1 MEDSRK
7 PITAHPV
14 PAPESL
20 WRRAAGLLR
29 PRHRHSVFSATV
41 LLMASTFLSGVMGLV
56 RSKYIAY
63 LFGASVATDAYNAA
77 FQLPDMIAYFL
88 VGGTASI
95 TFIAILSRYRES
107 GDEADGERALSVIL
121 TVMVC
126 VLFAAAVLGAIFAPV
141 YVRIFMPRFT
151 LEEAA
156 LCTRMTRIMLPQPI
170 FFFVGGVFGSF
181 LLVRK
186 VFTFQAVSPLVYNV
200 AIILA
205 GVLLARSMG
214 VSSLAVGVVVG
225 AFLGYLM
232 LNLWGA
238 YRIGVRFRLSFDLA
252 HPGLR
257 EWIRLSLPLMLGVTV
272 VTADRW
278 ILNYFASGIHGQ
290 ISRLTYAKSLF
301 TAPMA
306 VLGQAAGAA
315 SLPFFA
321 SLFNQGRLADFA
333 SAVNSSVSRVLI
345 FSFLLS
351 AWMIGLAYPAVDFI
365 FRGGSFHSGDSVETA
380 HYFAIFAVSLF
391 LWTGQAIYARAFYA
405 AGDTLTPM
413 AAGVI
418 VTLVSLPVYWLL
430 YHAAGTVGLSL
441 ASDIAILFQTAALAL
456 LLNKRRIVPLRTRT
470 CRTRPCIARHGCKF
484 GGSLRSALSAAVQRP
499 HRRCRRSRRRNC
511 SLADRGWRVP
521 LPHRLY
527 YSSSVKNPTT
537 EQINLRKKKDYR
549 SLPIW
554 AAGLKGTYRECDL
567 PGTRRIA
574 ITPWA

>member
-7 PITAHPV
+7 PAAAHPIPP
-14 PAPESL
+14 PASL
-20 WRRAAGLLR
+20 WRRIAGLLR

-107 GDEADGERALSVIL
+107 GDEAEGERALSVIL
-121 TVMVC
+121 TVMFC
-126 VLFAAAVLGAIFAPV
+126 VLLVAAVLGAMFAPL
-141 YVRIFMPRFT
+141 YVRVFMPRFT
-151 LEEAA
+151 GEEAA
-156 LCTRMTRIMLPQPI
+156 LCTQMTRIMLPQPI
-170 FFFVGGVFGSF
+170 FFFVGGVFGSV

-186 VFTFQAVSPLVYNV
+186 VFTFQAVSPLIYNV
-200 AIILA
+200 SIILG

-214 VSSLAVGVVVG
+214 VSSLAVGVVAG
-225 AFLGYLM
+225 AFLGYLV

-321 SLFNQGRLADFA
+321 SIFNQGRLADFA
-333 SAVNSSVSRVLI
+333 SAVNGSVSRILM

-365 FRGGSFHSGDSVETA
+365 FRGGSFHRGDSVETA

-418 VTLVSLPVYWLL
+418 VTLISLPVYWLL
-430 YHAAGTVGLSL
+430 YHAAGAIGLSF
-441 ASDIAILFQTAALAL
+441 ASDIAILLQTAALAL
-456 LLNKRRIVPLRTRT
+456 LLHRRRMVRLSGLERAELGRALLATVASLVALYGLRYLLPSTSRIADVIVLATGT
-470 CRTRPCIARHGCKF
+470 AVWLIVA
-484 GGSLRSALSAAVQRP
+484 GGSLYLTGSAIP
-499 HRRCRRSRRRNC
+499 HQLRARLQSR
-511 SLADRGWRVP
+511 
-521 LPHRLY
+521 
-527 YSSSVKNPTT
+527 
-537 EQINLRKKKDYR
+537 
-549 SLPIW
+549 
-554 AAGLKGTYRECDL
+554 
-567 PGTRRIA
+567 
-574 ITPWA
+574 

>member
-1 MEDSRK
+1 
-7 PITAHPV
+7 
-14 PAPESL
+14 
-20 WRRAAGLLR
+20 
-29 PRHRHSVFSATV
+29 
-41 LLMASTFLSGVMGLV
+41 MASTFLSGVMGLV

-107 GDEADGERALSVIL
+107 GDEAEGERALSVIL

-126 VLFAAAVLGAIFAPV
+126 VLLVAAVLGALFAPL

-151 LEEAA
+151 REEAA
-156 LCTRMTRIMLPQPI
+156 LCTQMTRIMLPQPI
-170 FFFVGGVFGSF
+170 FFFVGGVFGSV

-186 VFTFQAVSPLVYNV
+186 VFTFQAVSPLIYNV
-200 AIILA
+200 AIILG

-214 VSSLAVGVVVG
+214 VSSLAVGVVAG
-225 AFLGYLM
+225 AFLGYLV

-321 SLFNQGRLADFA
+321 SIFNQGRLADFA
-333 SAVNSSVSRVLI
+333 SAVNGSVSRILI

-365 FRGGSFHSGDSVETA
+365 FRGGSFHRGDSVETA

-418 VTLVSLPVYWLL
+418 VTLISLPVYWLL
-430 YHAAGTVGLSL
+430 YHAAGAIGLSF
-441 ASDIAILFQTAALAL
+441 ASDIAILLQTAALAL
-456 LLNKRRIVPLRTRT
+456 LLHRRRMVRLSGLEHAELGRALLATVASLVALYGLRYLLPSTSRIADVIVLAAGTAVWL
-470 CRTRPCIARHGCKF
+470 IVA
-484 GGSLRSALSAAVQRP
+484 GGSLYLTGSAIPGQLRARLQ
-499 HRRCRRSRRRNC
+499 SR
-511 SLADRGWRVP
+511 
-521 LPHRLY
+521 
-527 YSSSVKNPTT
+527 
-537 EQINLRKKKDYR
+537 
-549 SLPIW
+549 
-554 AAGLKGTYRECDL
+554 
-567 PGTRRIA
+567 
-574 ITPWA
+574 

>member
-1 MEDSRK
+1 MDSRK
-7 PITAHPV
+7 PRAAHPV
-14 PAPESL
+14 LPPASL
-20 WRRAAGLLR
+20 WRRAARLLR

-41 LLMASTFLSGVMGLV
+41 LLMASTLLSGVMGLV

-63 LFGASVATDAYNAA
+63 LFGASAATDAYNAA

-95 TFIAILSRYRES
+95 TFIAILSRYRER
-107 GDEADGERALSVIL
+107 GDEAEGERALSVIL

-126 VLFAAAVLGAIFAPV
+126 VLLVAAVLGATFAPL

-151 LEEAA
+151 PEEAA
-156 LCTRMTRIMLPQPI
+156 LCTRMTRIMLPQPL

-186 VFTFQAVSPLVYNV
+186 VFTFQAVSPLIYNV
-200 AIILA
+200 AIILG
-205 GVLLARSMG
+205 GVVLARSMG

-225 AFLGYLM
+225 AFLGYLT

-301 TAPMA
+301 NAPMA

-321 SLFNQGRLADFA
+321 SLFNQGRLADYA

-405 AGDTLTPM
+405 EGDTLTPM

-430 YHAAGTVGLSL
+430 YHAAGAVGLSL
-441 ASDIAILFQTAALAL
+441 ASDIAILFQTGALAL
-456 LLNKRRIVPLRTRT
+456 LLNRRRIVCLSGLQRAELGRALLAMVASLVALYGLRYLLPSNSRIADVVVLAAGTAVWLIVAGGSLYLTGSTIPRQLRTR
-470 CRTRPCIARHGCKF
+470 
-484 GGSLRSALSAAVQRP
+484 LQ
-499 HRRCRRSRRRNC
+499 SR
-511 SLADRGWRVP
+511 
-521 LPHRLY
+521 
-527 YSSSVKNPTT
+527 
-537 EQINLRKKKDYR
+537 
-549 SLPIW
+549 
-554 AAGLKGTYRECDL
+554 
-567 PGTRRIA
+567 
-574 ITPWA
+574 

>member
-7 PITAHPV
+7 SIAAHAIPR
-14 PAPESL
+14 PASL

-29 PRHRHSVFSATV
+29 PRHRHSVLSATV

-95 TFIAILSRYRES
+95 TFIAILSRYLES
-107 GDEADGERALSVIL
+107 GDEVEGERALSVIL

-126 VLFAAAVLGAIFAPV
+126 VLLVATVLGAMFAPL

-151 LEEAA
+151 REEAA
-156 LCTRMTRIMLPQPI
+156 LCTQMTRIMLPQPI
-170 FFFVGGVFGSF
+170 FFFVGGVFGSV

-186 VFTFQAVSPLVYNV
+186 VFAFQAVSPLIYNV
-200 AIILA
+200 AIILG

-214 VSSLAVGVVVG
+214 VSSLAVGVVAG
-225 AFLGYLM
+225 AFLGYLL

-238 YRIGVRFRLSFDLA
+238 YRIGVRFRISFDLA

-321 SLFNQGRLADFA
+321 SLFNQGRRANFA
-333 SAVNSSVSRVLI
+333 SAVNGSVSRTLI

-365 FRGGSFHSGDSVETA
+365 FRGGSFHHGDSVETA

-418 VTLVSLPVYWLL
+418 VILISLPVYWLL
-430 YHAAGTVGLSL
+430 YHSAGAIGLSL
-441 ASDIAILFQTAALAL
+441 ASDVAILLQTAVLAL
-456 LLNKRRIVPLRTRT
+456 LL
-470 CRTRPCIARHGCKF
+470 
-484 GGSLRSALSAAVQRP
+484 
-499 HRRCRRSRRRNC
+499 HRRRMVRLSGLERAELGRALLATVA
-511 SLADRGWRVP
+511 SLVALYGLRYL
-521 LPHRLY
+521 LP
-527 YSSSVKNPTT
+527 STS
-537 EQINLRKKKDYR
+537 
-549 SLPIW
+549 
-554 AAGLKGTYRECDL
+554 
-567 PGTRRIA
+567 RIA
-574 ITPWA
+574 DVIVLVAGTAVWLVVAGGFLYLTGSTIPRELRARLKSR

>member
-1 MEDSRK
+1 
-7 PITAHPV
+7 
-14 PAPESL
+14 
-20 WRRAAGLLR
+20 
-29 PRHRHSVFSATV
+29 
-41 LLMASTFLSGVMGLV
+41 MASTSLSGVMGLV

-107 GDEADGERALSVIL
+107 GDEAEGERALSVIL

-126 VLFAAAVLGAIFAPV
+126 VLLVAAVLGAMFAPL

-151 LEEAA
+151 REEAA
-156 LCTRMTRIMLPQPI
+156 LCTQMTRIMLPQPI
-170 FFFVGGVFGSF
+170 FFFVGGVFGSV

-186 VFTFQAVSPLVYNV
+186 VFTFQAVSPLIYNV
-200 AIILA
+200 AIILG

-214 VSSLAVGVVVG
+214 VSSLAVGVVAG
-225 AFLGYLM
+225 AFLGYLT

-321 SLFNQGRLADFA
+321 SIFNQGRLADFA
-333 SAVNSSVSRVLI
+333 SAVNGSVSRILM

-365 FRGGSFHSGDSVETA
+365 FRGGSFHRSDSVETA
-380 HYFAIFAVSLF
+380 HYFAVFAVSLF

-418 VTLVSLPVYWLL
+418 VTLISLPVYWLL
-430 YHAAGTVGLSL
+430 YHAAGAIGLSF
-441 ASDIAILFQTAALAL
+441 ASDIAIFLQTAALAL
-456 LLNKRRIVPLRTRT
+456 LLHRRRMVRLSGLQRAELGRALLATVASLVALYGLRYLLPSTSRIADVIVLAAGTAVWL
-470 CRTRPCIARHGCKF
+470 IVA
-484 GGSLRSALSAAVQRP
+484 GGSLYLTGSAIPRQLRARLQ
-499 HRRCRRSRRRNC
+499 SR
-511 SLADRGWRVP
+511 
-521 LPHRLY
+521 
-527 YSSSVKNPTT
+527 
-537 EQINLRKKKDYR
+537 
-549 SLPIW
+549 
-554 AAGLKGTYRECDL
+554 
-567 PGTRRIA
+567 
-574 ITPWA
+574 

>member
-7 PITAHPV
+7 PAAAHPIPP
-14 PAPESL
+14 PASL
-20 WRRAAGLLR
+20 WRRVAGLLR

-107 GDEADGERALSVIL
+107 GDEAEGERALSVIL

-126 VLFAAAVLGAIFAPV
+126 VLLVAAVLGALFAPL

-151 LEEAA
+151 REEAA
-156 LCTRMTRIMLPQPI
+156 LCTQMTRIMLPQPI
-170 FFFVGGVFGSF
+170 FFFVGGVFGSV

-186 VFTFQAVSPLVYNV
+186 VFTFQAVSPLIYNV
-200 AIILA
+200 SIILG

-214 VSSLAVGVVVG
+214 VSSLAVGVVAG
-225 AFLGYLM
+225 AFLGYLV

-321 SLFNQGRLADFA
+321 SIFNQGRLADFA
-333 SAVNSSVSRVLI
+333 SAVNGSVSRILM

-365 FRGGSFHSGDSVETA
+365 FRGGSFHRGDSVETA

-418 VTLVSLPVYWLL
+418 VTLISLPVYWLL
-430 YHAAGTVGLSL
+430 YHAAGAIGLSF
-441 ASDIAILFQTAALAL
+441 ASDIAILLQTAALAL
-456 LLNKRRIVPLRTRT
+456 LLHRRRMVRLSGLERAELGRALLATVASLVALYGLRYLLPSTSRIADVIVLATGT
-470 CRTRPCIARHGCKF
+470 AVWLIVA
-484 GGSLRSALSAAVQRP
+484 GGSLYLTGSAIP
-499 HRRCRRSRRRNC
+499 HQLRARLQSR
-511 SLADRGWRVP
+511 
-521 LPHRLY
+521 
-527 YSSSVKNPTT
+527 
-537 EQINLRKKKDYR
+537 
-549 SLPIW
+549 
-554 AAGLKGTYRECDL
+554 
-567 PGTRRIA
+567 
-574 ITPWA
+574 

>member
-1 MEDSRK
+1 
-7 PITAHPV
+7 
-14 PAPESL
+14 
-20 WRRAAGLLR
+20 
-29 PRHRHSVFSATV
+29 
-41 LLMASTFLSGVMGLV
+41 MASTFLSGVMGLV

-107 GDEADGERALSVIL
+107 GDEAEGERALSVIL

-126 VLFAAAVLGAIFAPV
+126 VLFVAAVLGAMFAPL

-151 LEEAA
+151 REEAA
-156 LCTRMTRIMLPQPI
+156 LCTQMTRIMLPQPI
-170 FFFVGGVFGSF
+170 FFFVGGVFGSV

-186 VFTFQAVSPLVYNV
+186 VFTFQAVSPLIYNV
-200 AIILA
+200 AIILG

-214 VSSLAVGVVVG
+214 VSSLAVGVVAG

-333 SAVNSSVSRVLI
+333 SAVNGSVSRILI

-365 FRGGSFHSGDSVETA
+365 FRGGSFHRGDSVETA

-418 VTLVSLPVYWLL
+418 VTLISLPVYWLL
-430 YHAAGTVGLSL
+430 YHAAGAIGLSL
-441 ASDIAILFQTAALAL
+441 ASDIAILLQTAALAL
-456 LLNKRRIVPLRTRT
+456 LLHRRRMVRLSGLERAELGRAVLATVASLMALYGLRYLLPSTSRIADVIVLAAGTAVWL
-470 CRTRPCIARHGCKF
+470 IVA
-484 GGSLRSALSAAVQRP
+484 GGSLYLTGSNIPRQLRARLQ
-499 HRRCRRSRRRNC
+499 SR
-511 SLADRGWRVP
+511 
-521 LPHRLY
+521 
-527 YSSSVKNPTT
+527 
-537 EQINLRKKKDYR
+537 
-549 SLPIW
+549 
-554 AAGLKGTYRECDL
+554 
-567 PGTRRIA
+567 
-574 ITPWA
+574 

>member
-1 MEDSRK
+1 M
-7 PITAHPV
+7 
-14 PAPESL
+14 
-20 WRRAAGLLR
+20 LR
-29 PRHRHSVFSATV
+29 PGHRHSVFSATV
-41 LLMASTFLSGVMGLV
+41 LLMVSTFLSGVIGLV

-63 LFGASVATDAYNAA
+63 LFGATVATDAYNAA

-107 GDEADGERALSVIL
+107 GDEAEGERALSVIL

-126 VLFAAAVLGAIFAPV
+126 VLFVAVVLGAI
-141 YVRIFMPRFT
+141 VR
-151 LEEAA
+151 AA
-156 LCTRMTRIMLPQPI
+156 LRADFHAQVHARGGRALHENDAHYASAATILLRRRRLRLGAPGSQSIYLP
-170 FFFVGGVFGSF
+170 G
-181 LLVRK
+181 
-186 VFTFQAVSPLVYNV
+186 VSPLIYNV
-200 AIILA
+200 AIILG
-205 GVLLARSMG
+205 GVLLAKSMG
-214 VSSLAVGVVVG
+214 VSSLAVGVVAG

-333 SAVNSSVSRVLI
+333 SAVNGSVSRILI

-351 AWMIGLAYPAVDFI
+351 AWMIGLAYPAVDFV
-365 FRGGSFHSGDSVETA
+365 FRGGSFHRGDSVETA

-391 LWTGQAIYARAFYA
+391 LWTAQAIYARAFYA

-430 YHAAGTVGLSL
+430 YHAAGAIGLSS
-441 ASDIAILFQTAALAL
+441 ASDIAILLQTAALAL
-456 LLNKRRIVPLRTRT
+456 LLHQRRMVRLSGLEHAELGRALLATVASLVALYGLRYLLPSTGRIADVIVLAAGTAVWLT
-470 CRTRPCIARHGCKF
+470 VA
-484 GGSLRSALSAAVQRP
+484 GGSLYLTGSAFPRQLRARLQ
-499 HRRCRRSRRRNC
+499 SR
-511 SLADRGWRVP
+511 
-521 LPHRLY
+521 
-527 YSSSVKNPTT
+527 
-537 EQINLRKKKDYR
+537 
-549 SLPIW
+549 
-554 AAGLKGTYRECDL
+554 
-567 PGTRRIA
+567 
-574 ITPWA
+574 

>member
-7 PITAHPV
+7 PAAAHPIPP
-14 PAPESL
+14 PASL
-20 WRRAAGLLR
+20 WRRIAGLLR

-107 GDEADGERALSVIL
+107 GDEAEGERALSVIL
-121 TVMVC
+121 TVMFC
-126 VLFAAAVLGAIFAPV
+126 VLLVAAVLGAMFAPL
-141 YVRIFMPRFT
+141 YVRVFMPRFT
-151 LEEAA
+151 GEEAA
-156 LCTRMTRIMLPQPI
+156 LCTQMTRIMLPQPI
-170 FFFVGGVFGSF
+170 FFFVGGVFGSV

-186 VFTFQAVSPLVYNV
+186 VFTFQAVSPLIYNV
-200 AIILA
+200 SIILG

-214 VSSLAVGVVVG
+214 VSSLAVGVVAG
-225 AFLGYLM
+225 AFLGYLV

-315 SLPFFA
+315 SLPFLA

-333 SAVNSSVSRVLI
+333 SAVNGSVSRILI

-351 AWMIGLAYPAVDFI
+351 AWMIGLAYPAVDFV
-365 FRGGSFHSGDSVETA
+365 FRGGYFHRGDSVEIA

-418 VTLVSLPVYWLL
+418 VTLISLPVYWLL
-430 YHAAGTVGLSL
+430 YHAAGAIGLSF
-441 ASDIAILFQTAALAL
+441 ASDIAILLQTAALAL
-456 LLNKRRIVPLRTRT
+456 LLHRRRMVRLSGLERAELGRALLATVASLVALYGLRYLLPSTSRIADVIVLATGT
-470 CRTRPCIARHGCKF
+470 AVWLIVA
-484 GGSLRSALSAAVQRP
+484 GGSLYLTGSAIP
-499 HRRCRRSRRRNC
+499 HQLRARLQSR
-511 SLADRGWRVP
+511 
-521 LPHRLY
+521 
-527 YSSSVKNPTT
+527 
-537 EQINLRKKKDYR
+537 
-549 SLPIW
+549 
-554 AAGLKGTYRECDL
+554 
-567 PGTRRIA
+567 
-574 ITPWA
+574 

>member
-1 MEDSRK
+1 MEDSRE
-7 PITAHPV
+7 PIAAHPV
-14 PAPESL
+14 QPPAPL

-107 GDEADGERALSVIL
+107 GDDAEGERALSVIL

-126 VLFAAAVLGAIFAPV
+126 VLLVAAVLGAMFAPL

-151 LEEAA
+151 REEAA
-156 LCTRMTRIMLPQPI
+156 LCTQMTRMMLPQPI
-170 FFFVGGVFGSF
+170 FFFVGGVFGSV

-186 VFTFQAVSPLVYNV
+186 VFTFQAVSPLIYNV
-200 AIILA
+200 VIILG

-214 VSSLAVGVVVG
+214 VSSLAVGVVAG

-238 YRIGVRFRLSFDLA
+238 YRIGVRFRLSFDLV

-321 SLFNQGRLADFA
+321 SIFNQGRLADFA
-333 SAVNSSVSRVLI
+333 SAVNGSVSRILI

-365 FRGGSFHSGDSVETA
+365 FRGGSFHRGDSVETA

-418 VTLVSLPVYWLL
+418 VTLISLPVYWLL
-430 YHAAGTVGLSL
+430 YHTAGAIGLSF
-441 ASDIAILFQTAALAL
+441 ASDIAILLQTAALAL
-456 LLNKRRIVPLRTRT
+456 LLHRRRMVRLSGLERAELGRALLATVASLVALYGLRYLLPSTSRIADVIVLAAGTAVWL
-470 CRTRPCIARHGCKF
+470 IVA
-484 GGSLRSALSAAVQRP
+484 GGSLYLTGSTIPGQLRARLQ
-499 HRRCRRSRRRNC
+499 SR
-511 SLADRGWRVP
+511 
-521 LPHRLY
+521 
-527 YSSSVKNPTT
+527 
-537 EQINLRKKKDYR
+537 
-549 SLPIW
+549 
-554 AAGLKGTYRECDL
+554 
-567 PGTRRIA
+567 
-574 ITPWA
+574 

>member
-1 MEDSRK
+1 M
-7 PITAHPV
+7 
-14 PAPESL
+14 
-20 WRRAAGLLR
+20 LR
-29 PRHRHSVFSATV
+29 PGHRHSVFSATV
-41 LLMASTFLSGVMGLV
+41 LLMVSTFLSGVIGLV

-107 GDEADGERALSVIL
+107 GDEAEGERALSVIL

-126 VLFAAAVLGAIFAPV
+126 VLVVAVVLGAMFAPL
-141 YVRIFMPRFT
+141 YVRIFMPKFT
-151 LEEAA
+151 PEEAA
-156 LCTRMTRIMLPQPI
+156 LCTRMTRIMLPQPL
-170 FFFVGGVFGSF
+170 FFFVGGVFGSV

-186 VFTFQAVSPLVYNV
+186 VFAFQAVSPLIYNV
-200 AIILA
+200 AIILG
-205 GVLLARSMG
+205 GVLLAKSMG
-214 VSSLAVGVVVG
+214 VSSLAVGVVAG

-238 YRIGVRFRLSFDLA
+238 YRIGMRFRLSFDLA

-333 SAVNSSVSRVLI
+333 AAVNGSVSRILI

-351 AWMIGLAYPAVDFI
+351 AWMIGLAYPAVDFV
-365 FRGGSFHSGDSVETA
+365 FRGGSFHRGDSVETA

-391 LWTGQAIYARAFYA
+391 LWTAQAIYARAFYA

-418 VTLVSLPVYWLL
+418 VTLVSLPVYGLL
-430 YHAAGTVGLSL
+430 YHAAGAIGLAS
-441 ASDIAILFQTAALAL
+441 ASDIAILLQTATLAILLHRRRMVRISGLEQAELGRAL
-456 LLNKRRIVPLRTRT
+456 LATVGSLVALYGLRYLLPATSRIADVIVLAAGTALWL
-470 CRTRPCIARHGCKF
+470 IVA
-484 GGSLRSALSAAVQRP
+484 GGSLYLTGSAIPRQLRA
-499 HRRCRRSRRRNC
+499 
-511 SLADRGWRVP
+511 
-521 LPHRLY
+521 RLQA
-527 YSSSVKNPTT
+527 K
-537 EQINLRKKKDYR
+537 
-549 SLPIW
+549 
-554 AAGLKGTYRECDL
+554 
-567 PGTRRIA
+567 
-574 ITPWA
+574 

>member
-7 PITAHPV
+7 PIAAHPV
-14 PAPESL
+14 LPPASL
-20 WRRAAGLLR
+20 WRRAAGLLQ

-107 GDEADGERALSVIL
+107 GDEAEGERALSVIL

-126 VLFAAAVLGAIFAPV
+126 VLLVAAALGAMFAPL

-151 LEEAA
+151 PEEAA
-156 LCTRMTRIMLPQPI
+156 LCTQMTRIMLPQPI
-170 FFFVGGVFGSF
+170 FFFVGGVFGSV

-186 VFTFQAVSPLVYNV
+186 VFTFQAVSPLIYNV
-200 AIILA
+200 AIILG

-214 VSSLAVGVVVG
+214 VSSLAVGVVAG
-225 AFLGYLM
+225 AFLGYLT

-333 SAVNSSVSRVLI
+333 SAVNGSVSRILI

-365 FRGGSFHSGDSVETA
+365 FRGGSFHRGDSVETA

-418 VTLVSLPVYWLL
+418 VTLISLPVYWLL
-430 YHAAGTVGLSL
+430 YHAAGAIGLSL
-441 ASDIAILFQTAALAL
+441 ASDIAILLQTAALAL
-456 LLNKRRIVPLRTRT
+456 LLHRRRMVRLSGLERAELGRALFATVASLVALYGLRYLLPSTSRIADVIVLAAGTAVWL
-470 CRTRPCIARHGCKF
+470 IVA
-484 GGSLRSALSAAVQRP
+484 GGSLYLTGSTIPRQLRARLQ
-499 HRRCRRSRRRNC
+499 SR
-511 SLADRGWRVP
+511 
-521 LPHRLY
+521 
-527 YSSSVKNPTT
+527 
-537 EQINLRKKKDYR
+537 
-549 SLPIW
+549 
-554 AAGLKGTYRECDL
+554 
-567 PGTRRIA
+567 
-574 ITPWA
+574 

>member
-7 PITAHPV
+7 PIAAHPV
-14 PAPESL
+14 PPPASL

-107 GDEADGERALSVIL
+107 GDEAEGERALSVIL

-126 VLFAAAVLGAIFAPV
+126 VLLVAAVLEAMFAPL

-151 LEEAA
+151 REEAA
-156 LCTRMTRIMLPQPI
+156 LCTQMTRIMLPQPI
-170 FFFVGGVFGSF
+170 FFFVGGVFGSV

-186 VFTFQAVSPLVYNV
+186 VFTFQAVSPLIYNV
-200 AIILA
+200 AIILG

-214 VSSLAVGVVVG
+214 VSSLAVGVVAG

-333 SAVNSSVSRVLI
+333 SAVNGSVSRILI

-365 FRGGSFHSGDSVETA
+365 FRGGSFHRGDSVETA

-418 VTLVSLPVYWLL
+418 VTLISLPVYWLL
-430 YHAAGTVGLSL
+430 YHAAGAIGLSL
-441 ASDIAILFQTAALAL
+441 ASDIAILLQTAALAL
-456 LLNKRRIVPLRTRT
+456 LLHRRRMVRLSGLERAELGRAVLATVASLMALYGLRYLLPSTSRIADVIVLAAGTAVWL
-470 CRTRPCIARHGCKF
+470 IVA
-484 GGSLRSALSAAVQRP
+484 GGSLYLTGSNIPRQLRARLQ
-499 HRRCRRSRRRNC
+499 SR
-511 SLADRGWRVP
+511 
-521 LPHRLY
+521 
-527 YSSSVKNPTT
+527 
-537 EQINLRKKKDYR
+537 
-549 SLPIW
+549 
-554 AAGLKGTYRECDL
+554 
-567 PGTRRIA
+567 
-574 ITPWA
+574 

>member
-7 PITAHPV
+7 PIAAHPV
-14 PAPESL
+14 PPPASL

-107 GDEADGERALSVIL
+107 GDEAEGERALSVIL

-126 VLFAAAVLGAIFAPV
+126 VLLVAAVLGAMFAPL

-151 LEEAA
+151 REEAA
-156 LCTRMTRIMLPQPI
+156 LCTQMTRIMLPQPI
-170 FFFVGGVFGSF
+170 FFFVGGVFGSV

-186 VFTFQAVSPLVYNV
+186 VFTFQAVSPLIYNV
-200 AIILA
+200 AIILG

-214 VSSLAVGVVVG
+214 VSSLAVGVVAG

-333 SAVNSSVSRVLI
+333 SAVNGSVSRILI

-365 FRGGSFHSGDSVETA
+365 FRGGSFHRGDSVETA

-418 VTLVSLPVYWLL
+418 VTLISLPVYWLL
-430 YHAAGTVGLSL
+430 YHAAGAIGLSL
-441 ASDIAILFQTAALAL
+441 ASDIAILLQTAALAL
-456 LLNKRRIVPLRTRT
+456 LLHRRRMVRLSGLERAELGRAVLATVASLMALYGLRYLLPSTSRIADVIVLAAGTAVWL
-470 CRTRPCIARHGCKF
+470 IVA
-484 GGSLRSALSAAVQRP
+484 GGSLYLTGSNIPRQLRARLQ
-499 HRRCRRSRRRNC
+499 SR
-511 SLADRGWRVP
+511 
-521 LPHRLY
+521 
-527 YSSSVKNPTT
+527 
-537 EQINLRKKKDYR
+537 
-549 SLPIW
+549 
-554 AAGLKGTYRECDL
+554 
-567 PGTRRIA
+567 
-574 ITPWA
+574 

>member
-7 PITAHPV
+7 PVPAHPIRP
-14 PAPESL
+14 PASL
-20 WRRAAGLLR
+20 WRRVAGLLR

-107 GDEADGERALSVIL
+107 GDEAEGERALSVIL
-121 TVMVC
+121 TVMFC
-126 VLFAAAVLGAIFAPV
+126 VLLVAAVLGALFAPL

-151 LEEAA
+151 PEEAA
-156 LCTRMTRIMLPQPI
+156 LCTQMTRIMLPQPI
-170 FFFVGGVFGSF
+170 FFFVGGVFGSV

-186 VFTFQAVSPLVYNV
+186 VFTFQAVSPLIYNV
-200 AIILA
+200 SIILG

-214 VSSLAVGVVVG
+214 VSSLAVGVVAG
-225 AFLGYLM
+225 AFLGYLV

-321 SLFNQGRLADFA
+321 SIFNQGRLADFA
-333 SAVNSSVSRVLI
+333 SAVNGSVSRILM

-365 FRGGSFHSGDSVETA
+365 FRGGSFHRGDSVETA

-418 VTLVSLPVYWLL
+418 VTLISLPVYWLL
-430 YHAAGTVGLSL
+430 YHAAGAIGLSF
-441 ASDIAILFQTAALAL
+441 ASDIAILLQTAALAL
-456 LLNKRRIVPLRTRT
+456 LLHRRRMVRLSGLERAELGRALLATVASLVALYGLRYLLPSTSRIADVIVLATGT
-470 CRTRPCIARHGCKF
+470 AVWLIVA
-484 GGSLRSALSAAVQRP
+484 GGSLYLTGSAIP
-499 HRRCRRSRRRNC
+499 HQLRARLQSR
-511 SLADRGWRVP
+511 
-521 LPHRLY
+521 
-527 YSSSVKNPTT
+527 
-537 EQINLRKKKDYR
+537 
-549 SLPIW
+549 
-554 AAGLKGTYRECDL
+554 
-567 PGTRRIA
+567 
-574 ITPWA
+574 

>member
-7 PITAHPV
+7 PIAAHPV
-14 PAPESL
+14 PPPASL

-107 GDEADGERALSVIL
+107 GDEAEGERALSVIL

-126 VLFAAAVLGAIFAPV
+126 VLLVAAVLEAMFAPL

-151 LEEAA
+151 REEAA
-156 LCTRMTRIMLPQPI
+156 LCTQMTRIMLPQPI
-170 FFFVGGVFGSF
+170 FFFVGGVFGSV

-186 VFTFQAVSPLVYNV
+186 VFTFQAVSPLIYNV
-200 AIILA
+200 AIILG

-214 VSSLAVGVVVG
+214 VSSLAVGVVAG

-252 HPGLR
+252 HPGLP

-333 SAVNSSVSRVLI
+333 SAVNGSVSRILI

-365 FRGGSFHSGDSVETA
+365 FRGGSFHRGDSVETA

-418 VTLVSLPVYWLL
+418 VTLISLPVYWLL
-430 YHAAGTVGLSL
+430 YHAAGAIGLSL
-441 ASDIAILFQTAALAL
+441 ASDIAILLQTAALAL
-456 LLNKRRIVPLRTRT
+456 LLHRRRMVRLSGLERAELGRAVLATVASLMALYGLRYLLPSTSRIADVIVLAAGTAVWL
-470 CRTRPCIARHGCKF
+470 IVA
-484 GGSLRSALSAAVQRP
+484 GGSLYLTGSNIPRQLRARLQ
-499 HRRCRRSRRRNC
+499 SR
-511 SLADRGWRVP
+511 
-521 LPHRLY
+521 
-527 YSSSVKNPTT
+527 
-537 EQINLRKKKDYR
+537 
-549 SLPIW
+549 
-554 AAGLKGTYRECDL
+554 
-567 PGTRRIA
+567 
-574 ITPWA
+574 

>member
-7 PITAHPV
+7 PIAAHPV
-14 PAPESL
+14 PPPASV
-20 WRRAAGLLR
+20 WRRAAALLR

-41 LLMASTFLSGVMGLV
+41 LLMVSTFLSGVMGLV
-56 RSKYIAY
+56 RSKFIAY

-95 TFIAILSRYRES
+95 TLIAILSRYCES
-107 GDEADGERALSVIL
+107 GDEAEGEVALSVIL

-126 VLFAAAVLGAIFAPV
+126 VLLVAAALGAMFAPL

-151 LEEAA
+151 SEEAA
-156 LCTRMTRIMLPQPI
+156 LCTQMTRIMLPQPI
-170 FFFVGGVFGSF
+170 FFFVGGVFGSV

-186 VFTFQAVSPLVYNV
+186 VFTFQAVSPLIYNA
-200 AIILA
+200 AIILG
-205 GVLLARSMG
+205 GVLLAKSMG
-214 VSSLAVGVVVG
+214 VSSLAVGVVAG
-225 AFLGYLM
+225 AFLGYLT

-238 YRIGVRFRLSFDLA
+238 YSIGVRFRLSFDLA

-321 SLFNQGRLADFA
+321 SLFSQGRLADFA
-333 SAVNSSVSRVLI
+333 SAVNGSVSRILI

-351 AWMIGLAYPAVDFI
+351 AWMIGLAYPAVDFV
-365 FRGGSFHSGDSVETA
+365 FRGGSFHRGDSVETA

-418 VTLVSLPVYWLL
+418 VTLISLPVYWLL
-430 YHAAGTVGLSL
+430 YHAAGAIGLSS
-441 ASDIAILFQTAALAL
+441 ASDIAILLQTAALAL
-456 LLNKRRIVPLRTRT
+456 LLHRRKMVRLSGLERAELGRALLASVGSLVALYGLRYLLPSTSRIADLIVLAAGTAVWL
-470 CRTRPCIARHGCKF
+470 IVA
-484 GGSLRSALSAAVQRP
+484 GGSLYLTGSTIPRQLRARLQ
-499 HRRCRRSRRRNC
+499 SR
-511 SLADRGWRVP
+511 
-521 LPHRLY
+521 
-527 YSSSVKNPTT
+527 
-537 EQINLRKKKDYR
+537 
-549 SLPIW
+549 
-554 AAGLKGTYRECDL
+554 
-567 PGTRRIA
+567 
-574 ITPWA
+574 

>member
-7 PITAHPV
+7 PIAAHPV
-14 PAPESL
+14 PPPASL

-29 PRHRHSVFSATV
+29 LRHRHSVFSATV

-107 GDEADGERALSVIL
+107 GDEAEGERALSVIL

-126 VLFAAAVLGAIFAPV
+126 VLLVAAVLGAMFAPL

-151 LEEAA
+151 REEAA
-156 LCTRMTRIMLPQPI
+156 LCTQMTRIMLPQPI
-170 FFFVGGVFGSF
+170 FFFVGGVFGSV

-186 VFTFQAVSPLVYNV
+186 VFTLQAVSPLIYNV
-200 AIILA
+200 AIILG

-214 VSSLAVGVVVG
+214 VSSLAVGVVAG

-333 SAVNSSVSRVLI
+333 SAVNGSVSRILI

-365 FRGGSFHSGDSVETA
+365 FRGGSFHRVDSVETA

-413 AAGVI
+413 AAGVV

-430 YHAAGTVGLSL
+430 FHAAGAIGLSL
-441 ASDIAILFQTAALAL
+441 ASDIAILLQTAALAL
-456 LLNKRRIVPLRTRT
+456 LLHRRRMVRLSGLERAELGRALLATVASLVALYGLRYLLPSTSRIADVIVLAAGTAVWL
-470 CRTRPCIARHGCKF
+470 IVA
-484 GGSLRSALSAAVQRP
+484 GGSLYLTGSTIPRQLRARLQ
-499 HRRCRRSRRRNC
+499 SR
-511 SLADRGWRVP
+511 
-521 LPHRLY
+521 
-527 YSSSVKNPTT
+527 
-537 EQINLRKKKDYR
+537 
-549 SLPIW
+549 
-554 AAGLKGTYRECDL
+554 
-567 PGTRRIA
+567 
-574 ITPWA
+574 